1 MTETVKLK
9 GMNVILFIT
18 DQERAIQHFPP
29 DWAKQN
35 LPGQTQLKQNG
46 LTFPRA
52 FCAACMCSPS
62 RSSMMTGYFP
72 AQTGVKWTLE
82 QTMQGPKYP
91 QQVLP
96 IDLPNLATVMAAAGY
111 ATPYKGKFHLTKY
124 PEKAEGFVPHDVNK
138 YGFQR
143 WDPQDAGANQDPSEF
158 GGGNADNDG
167 RFMNS
172 TGSVEEGEEGVI
184 AYLQSDAAKQGP
196 FFLVVSL
203 VNPHDVLAY
212 PKETEDN
219 GYSDPSWFKGDIGLP
234 ATVHEDLSTKPRVQE
249 EFLKLSAVG
258 LGPLVT
264 PQKKLNYLNF
274 YGNLMI
280 LADRYLVQMLQT
292 LETEGLLENTLIIR
306 TSDHGEMGLAAM
318 AEFAAE
324 EFQFLRRVSARAAD
338 LLQPQALSQT
348 RGVAGHDL
356 ARGSFAHT
364 GQSVRRPGLGARQ
377 LAGSGLLR
385 SGPQPGGGTAP
396 AVRGLH
402 L

>member
-1 MTETVKLK
+1 MTETGKLK

-29 DWAKQN
+29 GWAKQN

-96 IDLPNLATVMAAAGY
+96 MDLPNLGTVMAAAGY

-172 TGSVEEGEEGVI
+172 TGSVEEGDEGVI

-212 PKETEDN
+212 PK
-219 GYSDPSWFKGDIGLP
+219 
-234 ATVHEDLSTKPRVQE
+234 
-249 EFLKLSAVG
+249 
-258 LGPLVT
+258 
-264 PQKKLNYLNF
+264 
-274 YGNLMI
+274 
-280 LADRYLVQMLQT
+280 
-292 LETEGLLENTLIIR
+292 
-306 TSDHGEMGLAAM
+306 
-318 AEFAAE
+318 
-324 EFQFLRRVSARAAD
+324 
-338 LLQPQALSQT
+338 
-348 RGVAGHDL
+348 
-356 ARGSFAHT
+356 
-364 GQSVRRPGLGARQ
+364 
-377 LAGSGLLR
+377 
-385 SGPQPGGGTAP
+385 
-396 AVRGLH
+396 
-402 L
+402 